1 MTALPEVLWDLLAD
15 AARRAPERLAVTR
28 GDGRWTWAELERHAR
43 GAAALLEAQGVRAGD
58 RVALLHE
65 SSPWGIAAFW
75 GAQCLG
81 AETVDV
87 PSHAAPD
94 TIHAALAECGARAV
108 VLDGAQARRLDRAQL
123 PAIVVGSRASGFDG
137 PAALEDAAP
146 STRAAARPSREAVAL
161 TLYTSGTSGRPK
173 GVMLT
178 HHNLLSNV
186 IAARELS
193 RTPEGASLLLVVP
206 LYFVHGRM
214 QLLSFTL
221 AAGTLHLSQ
230 GFMFPERVLDE
241 LIATGATHLSGVPYH
256 FTTLM
261 DRTTL
266 GSRPLPQ
273 LTDVLITGGAL
284 PPAAL
289 KRLAS
294 KLPGVHLHTAYGMTE
309 ASPRVTYLGPSEVLT
324 RPGCAGRP
332 LPGVTVE
339 ILGSDGLPVPR
350 GGAGEVAVRGP
361 NVMRGYVS
369 GDEGRIDAQGR
380 LRTGDL
386 GRLDADGALYLVG
399 RHSDLIKSAGERIFP
414 RELEEVLERHP
425 DVLEAAVLGVPDS
438 ALGEKLVAL
447 VVARPGRALDAAQ
460 VKAHALRWLPF
471 VRTPRELHV
480 VAALPKTASGKVDR
494 GALITALGR
503 ARQP

>member
-1 MTALPEVLWDLLAD
+1 MTSVPEVLWDLLAD
-15 AARRAPERLAVTR
+15 AARRAPDRLAVTR
-28 GDGRWTWAELERHAR
+28 GAVRWTWAELERHAR
-43 GAAALLEAQGVRAGD
+43 GAAALLEAQGVRVGD
-58 RVALLHE
+58 RVAMLHE
-65 SSPWGIAAFW
+65 SSPWAIAAFW

-94 TIHAALAECGARAV
+94 TIHAALDECGARAV
-108 VLDGAQARRLDRAQL
+108 VLDGAQARRLERARL
-123 PAIVVGSRASGFDG
+123 PTIAVGTRSSGFDG
-137 PAALEDAAP
+137 PSLEDATP
-146 STRAAARPSREAVAL
+146 TLRDAARPSRDTVAL
-161 TLYTSGTSGRPK
+161 TLYTSGTTGRPK
-173 GVMLT
+173 GVMLS

-186 IAARELS
+186 IASRELMHS
-193 RTPEGASLLLVVP
+193 PDGASLLLVVP

-214 QLLSFTL
+214 QLLGFAL
-221 AAGTLHLSQ
+221 AAGTLHLSE

-241 LIATGATHLSGVPYH
+241 LAATGATHLSGVPYH

-266 GSRPLPQ
+266 GTRPLPQ

-294 KLPGVHLHTAYGMTE
+294 KLPGVRLHTAYGMTE
-309 ASPRVTYLGPSEVLT
+309 ASPRVAYLGPTEVLT

-369 GDEGRIDAQGR
+369 GDEGRLDAHGR

-386 GRLDADGALYLVG
+386 GRLDADGYLYLVG
-399 RHSDLIKSAGERIFP
+399 RQSDLIKSAGERIFP

-447 VVARPGRALDAAQ
+447 VVARPGRALEAAQ

-480 VAALPKTASGKVDR
+480 VASLPKTASGKVDR
-494 GALITALGR
+494 SALVAALGR
-503 ARQP
+503 ARQA